1 MYSVKYRAAMEYRVI
16 DVQQINIADK
26 GLPPPQVLEVA
37 EAGSA
42 IERLLREAVTP
53 EEHTLLCLIDAMVDE
68 AWKFDTGKA
77 LRGEMRRLFTGC
89 GRGYSERR
97 FYAAFHSIEKRMGV

>member
-1 MYSVKYRAAMEYRVI
+1 MYSKQYRIMMERGRINVDWCVI
-16 DVQQINIADK
+16 EDK

-77 LRGEMRRLFTGC
+77 LRGELRRLFTGC

-97 FYAAFHSIEKRMGV
+97 FYAAFHGIEKRMGV